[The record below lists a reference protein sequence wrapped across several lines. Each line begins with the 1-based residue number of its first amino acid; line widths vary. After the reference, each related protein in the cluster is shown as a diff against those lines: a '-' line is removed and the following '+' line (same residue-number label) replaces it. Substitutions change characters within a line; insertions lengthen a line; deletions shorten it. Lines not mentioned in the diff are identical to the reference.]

1 MEEGDTH
8 TFTVAMTEGS
18 TLTNVGTQPNVIATV
33 DGVAVTTG
41 TATTVG
47 NYTVTTADGAL
58 TVNPKEIT
66 LTVDHKTKTYGEADE
81 ALTITLKNKAAE
93 ETEEPAEAEEG
104 EEPTE
109 QTAEEAPAETDEAA
123 VLVGEDTLN
132 YTLARAA
139 GENAGE
145 YAIKVTL
152 GENPNYIV
160 EVIEDVYEIIP
171 KAASITANNTG
182 KTYGGEESDLTATVS
197 GVIEGEEL
205 SYTLAREPGEDA
217 GTYAIIITLSENPN
231 YDVTVQD
238 GTYTIAP
245 KPVTVKANDKTK
257 DYGAED
263 PALDATAEGLV
274 GSDAVEYTL
283 SREPGEEPGEYEI
296 SVTGEEEQGNYIVS
310 YESGKLTIGEKPE
323 EEPEEEPTEE
333 PEEEPTEEP
342 TEEPEPTPG
351 IEEEPIEE
359 PEILRYS
366 LVIHYWTEDG
376 ETAEPDF
383 RATYDDGAHYNVT
396 SPAKAGYTVDLAAVT
411 GTITGDTEINVFYT
425 KRTYTL
431 TVKFQTTSGRELTD
445 SLVMQMQSGDSYS
458 FAVPEFEGYE
468 ALTARVEGVMNSQNK
483 EVIVTYIE
491 VAETNEEGQKVYTI
505 TGKPTVMINDYMTP
519 LGIGQINR
527 GGGESIE

>member
-1 MEEGDTH
+1 M
-8 TFTVAMTEGS
+8 
-18 TLTNVGTQPNVIATV
+18 
-33 DGVAVTTG
+33 
-41 TATTVG
+41 
-47 NYTVTTADGAL
+47 
-58 TVNPKEIT
+58 
-66 LTVDHKTKTYGEADE
+66 
-81 ALTITLKNKAAE
+81 
-93 ETEEPAEAEEG
+93 
-104 EEPTE
+104 
-109 QTAEEAPAETDEAA
+109 
-123 VLVGEDTLN
+123 
-132 YTLARAA
+132 
-139 GENAGE
+139 
-145 YAIKVTL
+145 
-152 GENPNYIV
+152 
-160 EVIEDVYEIIP
+160 
-171 KAASITANNTG
+171 
-182 KTYGGEESDLTATVS
+182 
-197 GVIEGEEL
+197 
-205 SYTLAREPGEDA
+205 
-217 GTYAIIITLSENPN
+217 
-231 YDVTVQD
+231 
-238 GTYTIAP
+238 
-245 KPVTVKANDKTK
+245 
-257 DYGAED
+257 
-263 PALDATAEGLV
+263 
-274 GSDAVEYTL
+274 
-283 SREPGEEPGEYEI
+283 
-296 SVTGEEEQGNYIVS
+296 TGEEEQGNYIVS

-491 VAETNEEGQKVYTI
+491 VAKTNEEGQKVYTI